1 MNVSPQPY
9 LPRMVRYWDEDAPG
23 QLHQCVEGSMV
34 FVDISGFTAMS
45 ERLAK
50 HGKLGAEELTAVIS
64 STFGEL
70 LGAAYSFG
78 ASLLK
83 FGGDALLLFFS
94 GDGHALRA
102 CAAARAMQQR
112 LDEVGVCFTSAGKIT
127 LRMSVGI
134 HTGMFDFFLV
144 GGSHRELI
152 VSGPAATRT
161 VEMEAAAGA
170 AQILLSPDIAD
181 AIPAVNH
188 GRAVGPGLLLKG
200 DVGAER
206 LEPRQAASS
215 TEEFAQFVPIGLCQL
230 LLSGEVE
237 PEHRPAAV
245 AFLHYQGVDDVI
257 ERDGAE
263 VAAQRLDALIRA
275 VQEAVD
281 ERSVTFLATD
291 IATNGGKV
299 ILTAGVPTTTG
310 RDEEEMLLALRQ
322 VTSGGPALP
331 VSIGVSWGRIFA
343 GEVGPPYRRTYTVM
357 GDSVNLAARLM
368 ARAPAGVIYATAEVV
383 AGSRTTFEVDH
394 LEPFLVKGKKLPVNA
409 LSVGEPQG
417 SKSQREAGGL
427 PLIGRDQELA
437 MLNAAWEKARNRY
450 GQMVELA
457 ADQGMGKSRLLDEFL
472 ITSQPDKVI
481 RAECRLYQSATS
493 YFPFR
498 ELLGEAW
505 GLGGLVPEAS
515 EKALAELVDTVA
527 PNLRPWLSLIG
538 LPLGLEIADSVEA
551 SQLED
556 QFRPARTIAAVG
568 ALLEATITDPV
579 MFVVEDAHWM
589 DEPSRG
595 LLAGLVSGL
604 ERDPWMFLLTRS
616 LGEEGFVAPAM
627 PSVTRIELH
636 PLGLDEAKDLIF
648 TATEDAPISQEL
660 VEALARQADGNPLF
674 LIELLQALRHTGS
687 LEEIPQSVEAMIATR
702 IDTLPQSDRNV
713 LRRLSVLGT
722 GFRLE
727 QVSAVLGEEG
737 ESPQNHSRSV
747 ERLSDFMTVDESG
760 WVEFNHSLIREVAYD
775 GLPFRTRERLH
786 AQVGDATFAGCRG
799 RPEEFAEILSI
810 HYFYAKRWSRTWR
823 FSRMAGDRAREIYAN
838 HEAAEF
844 YERALI
850 AARRLDWVTA
860 ADRADV
866 LTALAGVLYE
876 AGLYDEAIGA
886 LRDATR
892 VIDHDPV
899 ARADLHRLLARAYQK
914 LGKPSRGLRE
924 TAIGLKVL
932 ESSDEI
938 EARRARARLKALR
951 AGILSD
957 LLRPK
962 MTLKVGL
969 QAVEEASE
977 CGEMEALARAYTYI
991 DEAYQT
997 LGQRELAN
1005 HEPLALEIFEDLGD
1019 LSGIALIA
1027 INLGV
1032 QAYADGKWDDAIAM
1046 YSRAQEVSR
1055 RSGNDHAE
1063 GAAAVNLGEVL
1074 ISRGRL
1080 DEAQTVLQEA
1090 RRVLRSRKDV
1100 LFVAFA
1106 EAQLGRL
1113 MMERGE
1119 LQSAI
1124 AALTKIVDE
1133 AIESGQSF
1141 IAVDTSVHL
1150 ADAHIRSD
1158 DPETAL
1164 RVITVAQDLAG
1175 EDAALYEVPLERLR
1189 ASALVVLGRLEEAAD
1204 CVDHALRSALRQGL
1218 IHEEALLLL
1227 IRSEMPEVGSESDS
1241 EEASRLL
1248 RDLGAAPPH
1257 VYRFPSPML

>member
-9 LPRMVRYWDEDAPG
+9 LPRMVRDWDEDAPG
-23 QLHQCVEGSMV
+23 HLHQCLKGSMV

-50 HGKLGAEELTAVIS
+50 HGKLGAEELTAVIAA
-64 STFGEL
+64 TFHEL
-70 LGAAYSFG
+70 LAAAYSFG

-83 FGGDALLLFFS
+83 FGGDALLLFFT
-94 GDGHALRA
+94 GDEHALRG

-112 LDEVGVCFTSAGKIT
+112 LDEVGVCVTSAGKVT

-134 HTGMFDFFLV
+134 HSGMFDFFLV

-152 VSGPAATRT
+152 VSGPAATLT
-161 VEMEAAAGA
+161 VEMEAAARAG
-170 AQILLSPDIAD
+170 QVLVSPGTAEE
-181 AIPAVNH
+181 IPAANR
-188 GRAVGPGLLLKG
+188 GRPSGPGVILKG
-200 DVGAER
+200 AIEVE
-206 LEPRQAASS
+206 SS
-215 TEEFAQFVPIGLCQL
+215 ARRHVDSSPEELSQFVPIGLCQL

-245 AFLHYQGVDDVI
+245 AFLHYQGVDDLI
-257 ERDGAE
+257 KSDGAE
-263 VAAQRLDALIRA
+263 LAAQRLDALIRT

-281 ERSVTFLATD
+281 ERALTFLATD

-322 VTSGGPALP
+322 VISGGPALP
-331 VSIGVSWGRIFA
+331 VSVGVSWGRIFA
-343 GEVGPPYRRTYTVM
+343 GEVGTPYRRTYTVM

-368 ARAPAGVIYATAEVV
+368 ARAPVGEIYATTEVV
-383 AGSRTTFEVDH
+383 AGSRTTFAVDH
-394 LEPFLVKGKKLPVNA
+394 IEPFLVKGKKVPVNA

-427 PLIGRDQELA
+427 PLVGRDQELA
-437 MLNAAWEKARNRY
+437 LLNAAWEKALNGS

-457 ADQGMGKSRLLDEFL
+457 ADQGMGKSRLLEEFL
-472 ITSQPDKVI
+472 ITSQPGEVI
-481 RAECRLYQSATS
+481 RAECRLYQSATP

-505 GLGGLVPEAS
+505 GLRDLEPTAS

-527 PNLRPWLSLIG
+527 PELRPWLSLIG

-579 MFVVEDAHWM
+579 LFVVEDTHWM

-604 ERDPWMFLLTRS
+604 ERDPWMFVLTRS
-616 LGEEGFVAPAM
+616 FGEEGFVAPAM
-627 PSVTRIELH
+627 PSVTKIELH

-648 TATEDAPISQEL
+648 TATEDAPISQEQ

-674 LIELLQALRHTGS
+674 LVELLQALRRTGS

-702 IDTLPQSDRNV
+702 IDTLPQSDRSV
-713 LRRLSVLGT
+713 LRRLSVLGA

-727 QVSAVLGEEG
+727 QVSAVFGEEG
-737 ESPQNHSRSV
+737 GSPQDHSDSV
-747 ERLSDFMTVDESG
+747 KRLSDFMTVDESG

-775 GLPFRTRERLH
+775 GLPFKTRERLH
-786 AQVGDATFAGCRG
+786 ARVGDATFASCGG
-799 RPEEFAEILSI
+799 RPEEFAEILSM

-844 YERALI
+844 YERALM

-860 ADRADV
+860 TDRAEV

-876 AGLYDEAIGA
+876 AGLYSEAIAA

-892 VIDHDPV
+892 VIDNDPV
-899 ARADLHRLLARAYQK
+899 ARGDLHRLLARAYQK

-924 TAIGLKVL
+924 TAVGLKVL

-938 EARRARARLKALR
+938 EARKARARLKALR

-957 LLRPK
+957 LLRPR

-997 LGQRELAN
+997 LGQREQAN
-1005 HEPLALEIFEDLGD
+1005 HEPLALEIFEELGD

-1032 QAYADGKWDDAIAM
+1032 QAYADGKWDEAIAM

-1055 RSGNDHAE
+1055 KAGNDHAE

-1074 ISRGRL
+1074 ISRGGL

-1113 MMERGE
+1113 LMERGQH
-1119 LQSAI
+1119 QSAI
-1124 AALTKIVDE
+1124 AELNRIVDE

-1150 ADAHIRSD
+1150 ADAHIRNS
-1158 DPETAL
+1158 DPEIAL
-1164 RVITVAQDLAG
+1164 RVISVAQELAG

-1189 ASALVVLGRLEEAAD
+1189 AAALVALGRLDEAAD
-1204 CVDHALRSALRQGL
+1204 SVDHALRSALRQGL
-1218 IHEEALLLL
+1218 VHEEALLLL
-1227 IRSEMPEVGSESDS
+1227 IRSEIPEVGSESDS

-1248 RDLGAAPPH
+1248 RDLGAVLPY

>member
-1 MNVSPQPY
+1 
-9 LPRMVRYWDEDAPG
+9 
-23 QLHQCVEGSMV
+23 
-34 FVDISGFTAMS
+34 
-45 ERLAK
+45 
-50 HGKLGAEELTAVIS
+50 
-64 STFGEL
+64 
-70 LGAAYSFG
+70 
-78 ASLLK
+78 
-83 FGGDALLLFFS
+83 
-94 GDGHALRA
+94 
-102 CAAARAMQQR
+102 
-112 LDEVGVCFTSAGKIT
+112 
-127 LRMSVGI
+127 
-134 HTGMFDFFLV
+134 
-144 GGSHRELI
+144 
-152 VSGPAATRT
+152 
-161 VEMEAAAGA
+161 
-170 AQILLSPDIAD
+170 
-181 AIPAVNH
+181 
-188 GRAVGPGLLLKG
+188 
-200 DVGAER
+200 
-206 LEPRQAASS
+206 
-215 TEEFAQFVPIGLCQL
+215 
-230 LLSGEVE
+230 
-237 PEHRPAAV
+237 
-245 AFLHYQGVDDVI
+245 
-257 ERDGAE
+257 
-263 VAAQRLDALIRA
+263 
-275 VQEAVD
+275 
-281 ERSVTFLATD
+281 
-291 IATNGGKV
+291 
-299 ILTAGVPTTTG
+299 
-310 RDEEEMLLALRQ
+310 
-322 VTSGGPALP
+322 
-331 VSIGVSWGRIFA
+331 
-343 GEVGPPYRRTYTVM
+343 
-357 GDSVNLAARLM
+357 
-368 ARAPAGVIYATAEVV
+368 
-383 AGSRTTFEVDH
+383 
-394 LEPFLVKGKKLPVNA
+394 
-409 LSVGEPQG
+409 
-417 SKSQREAGGL
+417 
-427 PLIGRDQELA
+427 
-437 MLNAAWEKARNRY
+437 
-450 GQMVELA
+450 
-457 ADQGMGKSRLLDEFL
+457 
-472 ITSQPDKVI
+472 
-481 RAECRLYQSATS
+481 
-493 YFPFR
+493 
-498 ELLGEAW
+498 
-505 GLGGLVPEAS
+505 
-515 EKALAELVDTVA
+515 LAELIDTVA
-527 PNLRPWLSLIG
+527 PEQHPWLSLIG

-551 SQLED
+551 AQLED

-579 MFVVEDAHWM
+579 TFVVEDTHWM

-604 ERDPWMFLLTRS
+604 ERDPWMFVLTRS
-616 LGEEGFVAPAM
+616 LGEEGFVAPTM
-627 PSVTRIELH
+627 SSVTRIELH

-648 TATEDAPISQEL
+648 TATEDAPLSQEQ
-660 VEALARQADGNPLF
+660 VEMLARQADGNPLF

-737 ESPQNHSRSV
+737 ESPQDHSHSV
-747 ERLSDFMTVDESG
+747 ERLSDFVTVDESG
-760 WVEFNHSLIREVAYD
+760 WVEFHHSLIRDVAYD

-786 AQVGDATFAGCRG
+786 ARVGDATFAGCRG
-799 RPEEFAEILSI
+799 RPEEYAEILSI
-810 HYFYAKRWSRTWR
+810 HYFHAKRWSRTWR

-838 HEAAEF
+838 HEAADF
-844 YERALI
+844 YERALS

-866 LTALAGVLYE
+866 LTALSGVLYE
-876 AGLYDEAIGA
+876 AGLFDEAIA
-886 LRDATR
+886 SLREATR

-914 LGKPSRGLRE
+914 LGKYSRGLRE

-932 ESSDEI
+932 ASSDQI

-957 LLRPK
+957 LLRPR

-1032 QAYADGKWDDAIAM
+1032 QAYADGKWDEAIAM

-1055 RSGNDHAE
+1055 KSGNDHAE

-1080 DEAQTVLQEA
+1080 DEAQAVLQEA

-1113 MMERGE
+1113 MMERGDH
-1119 LQSAI
+1119 QSAI
-1124 AALTKIVDE
+1124 AALTRIVDE
-1133 AIESGQSF
+1133 ANESGQSF

-1150 ADAHIRSD
+1150 ADAHIRND
-1158 DPETAL
+1158 EPATAL
-1164 RVITVAQDLAG
+1164 RVIALAQELAG
-1175 EDAALYEVPLERLR
+1175 EDAALYEVPLERLK
-1189 ASALVVLGRLEEAAD
+1189 AAALVVLGRLDEAAD

-1248 RDLGAAPPH
+1248 RDLGAALPY

>member
-1 MNVSPQPY
+1 MKVSPQPY
-9 LPRMVRYWDEDAPG
+9 LPRMVRDWDEDAPG
-23 QLHQCVEGSMV
+23 QLHQCLEGSMV

-50 HGKLGAEELTAVIS
+50 HGKLGAEELTAVIAA
-64 STFGEL
+64 TFHEL
-70 LGAAYSFG
+70 LAAAYSFG

-83 FGGDALLLFFS
+83 FGGDALLLFFT
-94 GDGHALRA
+94 GDEHPLRS

-112 LDEVGVCFTSAGKIT
+112 LDEVGVCVTSAGKVT

-134 HTGMFDFFLV
+134 HSGMFDFFLV

-152 VSGPAATRT
+152 VSGPGATRT
-161 VEMEAAAGA
+161 VEMEASAGA
-170 AQILLSPDIAD
+170 GQVLLSPGTAM
-181 AIPAVNH
+181 AIPAVNR
-188 GRAVGPGLLLKG
+188 GRPLGPGVLLRSEL
-200 DVGAER
+200 DVE
-206 LEPRQAASS
+206 SS
-215 TEEFAQFVPIGLCQL
+215 ARRHVESSPDQLAQFVPIGLCQL

-245 AFLHYQGVDDVI
+245 AFLHYQGVDDLI
-257 ERDGAE
+257 EREGAA
-263 VAAQRLDALIRA
+263 VAAQRLDALIRV
-275 VQEAVD
+275 VQEAAD
-281 ERSVTFLATD
+281 ARAITFLATD

-322 VTSGGPALP
+322 VISAGTALP

-343 GEVGPPYRRTYTVM
+343 GEVGTPYRRTYTVM

-368 ARAPAGVIYATAEVV
+368 ARAPAGEIYATTEVV

-437 MLNAAWEKARNRY
+437 MLNAAWEKARNRN

-505 GLGGLVPEAS
+505 GLGDLAPEAS

-527 PNLRPWLSLIG
+527 PDLRPWLSLIG

-579 MFVVEDAHWM
+579 MFVIEDAHWM

-604 ERDPWMFLLTRS
+604 ERDPWMFVLTRS
-616 LGEEGFVAPAM
+616 LGEEGFMAPAM

-648 TATEDAPISQEL
+648 TATEDAPISQEQ

-713 LRRLSVLGT
+713 LRRLSVLGS

-737 ESPQNHSRSV
+737 ESTQDHSRSV

-786 AQVGDATFAGCRG
+786 ARVGDATFAGCGG

-860 ADRADV
+860 GDRAEV
-866 LTALAGVLYE
+866 HTALAGVLYE
-876 AGLYDEAIGA
+876 AGLYDDAIAA

-932 ESSDEI
+932 ESSEEI
-938 EARRARARLKALR
+938 EARKARARLKALR

-957 LLRPK
+957 LLRPR

-1032 QAYADGKWDDAIAM
+1032 QAYADGKWDEAIAM

-1055 RSGNDHAE
+1055 KSGNDHAE

-1080 DEAQTVLQEA
+1080 EEAQTVLQEA

-1119 LQSAI
+1119 HQSAI
-1124 AALTKIVDE
+1124 AALTRIVDE

-1150 ADAHIRSD
+1150 ADAHIRND

-1164 RVITVAQDLAG
+1164 RVIAVAQELAG

-1189 ASALVVLGRLEEAAD
+1189 AAALVALRRLDEAAD

-1218 IHEEALLLL
+1218 VHEEALLLL
-1227 IRSEMPEVGSESDS
+1227 IRSEIPEVGSESDS
-1241 EEASRLL
+1241 EEARRLL
-1248 RDLGAAPPH
+1248 RDLGAALPY